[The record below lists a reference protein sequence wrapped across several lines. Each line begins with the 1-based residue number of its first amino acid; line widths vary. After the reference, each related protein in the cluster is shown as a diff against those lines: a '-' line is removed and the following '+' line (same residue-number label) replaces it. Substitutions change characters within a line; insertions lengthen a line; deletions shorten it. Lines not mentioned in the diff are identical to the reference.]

1 MPAESCLYG
10 KFTTESDVWSFGVVL
25 WEIFSFGQQPYYGY
39 SNTEVIEM
47 VRARQLLPCP
57 AGCPAHIFGLM
68 RDCWSEVPTQRPN
81 FYELHARLRSWQAVH
96 ARDGGGGGAGSVA
109 QMTPGGGMGNYNGS
123 MGSVGGV
130 QRRNNVGNYNHSQST
145 AVAYQTTMLTDN
157 STTAS
162 PSLLLGGSQPPS
174 MPLPP
179 PPPTLPPPPPSGHH
193 LHRGFENRFPYTAG
207 AQSSSRP
214 STPSRAAAGKLA
226 SIMGH

>member
-57 AGCPAHIFGLM
+57 AGCPAHIFAMM
-68 RDCWSEVPTQRPN
+68 RDCWSEVPTQRPT
-81 FYELHARLRSWQAVH
+81 FYELHNRLRSWQAVH
-96 ARDGGGGGAGSVA
+96 ARDGNGCGASVG
-109 QMTPGGGMGNYNGS
+109 QMTPVVGGMSNYNGS
-123 MGSVGGV
+123 MGSLGQV
-130 QRRNNVGNYNHSQST
+130 RRNNAGNYNNSQST

-157 STTAS
+157 SPAAS
-162 PSLLLGGSQPPS
+162 PSLLSGSQPPS
-174 MPLPP
+174 IPLPP
-179 PPPTLPPPPPSGHH
+179 PPPTLPPPPPSGH
-193 LHRGFENRFPYTAG
+193 LHHRNWYQIGSTPGGPNVG
-207 AQSSSRP
+207 SQGSRP
-214 STPSRAAAGKLA
+214 NTPSRGNKLP